1 MINYINVTIPK
12 KKKKRFSG
20 FFFFFKTSHVD
31 VLLETFN
38 SGNDFSRSMSK
49 GNIVTL
55 ELI

>member
-12 KKKKRFSG
+12 KKKKKVFWV
-20 FFFFFKTSHVD
+20 FFFFKTSHVD

-49 GNIVTL
+49 GNIVKL